1 MRKDTTILVLCALF
15 LFADGI
21 CFGETINIR
30 ENLSRTFLSFA
41 LGGQILFAFLFV
53 WLGWNFIV
61 KIFMR
66 RNYKIKYR
74 TIFLVLPRLSRRFL
88 SVWF

>member
-21 CFGETINIR
+21 CFGETIDVR
-30 ENLSRTFLSFA
+30 ENLSSTFLMFA
-41 LGGQILFAFLFV
+41 LGGQILFAFIFV
-53 WLGWNFIV
+53 WLGWSFGA
-61 KIFMR
+61 KIFLR
-66 RNYKIKYR
+66 QNRNIKR
-74 TIFLVLPRLSRRFL
+74 LSVLPTFPRPSRRFL

>member
-21 CFGETINIR
+21 CFGQTVDVR
-30 ENLSRTFLSFA
+30 ENLSSTFLTFA

-53 WLGWNFIV
+53 RLGWSFGAKIV
-61 KIFMR
+61 SR
-66 RNYKIKYR
+66 HNRNIKR
-74 TIFLVLPRLSRRFL
+74 QPILLTFPRLSRKFL
-88 SVWF
+88 SIWF